1 MQWKSQI
8 PKRYKRN
15 AINSSSRSWRISS
28 TFYREK
34 NKIRIKFSSA
44 GYPMR
49 FVNSVINDFESKE
62 HDPVIPNYLFNYF
75 ESKPILL
82 IDVPFCNENEVISK
96 QLSNKLNV
104 FIKEKYDF
112 RIV

>member
-1 MQWKSQI
+1 
-8 PKRYKRN
+8 
-15 AINSSSRSWRISS
+15 
-28 TFYREK
+28 
-34 NKIRIKFSSA
+34 
-44 GYPMR
+44 MR

-62 HDPVIPNYLFNYF
+62 HDPVIPNYLFNDF